1 MLKKKAKT
9 PPPPQAQ
16 SAIQP
21 SPHVTL
27 PAASTTAASTA
38 SSPPASMLP
47 NTRVAPSTAT
57 LTSTRTSPRTPSQS
71 HPQAASQSVLTPELD
86 SNSNS
91 LRPKE
96 LQLTQDQNPAKGK
109 QDANE
114 KPFITAPSLTD
125 SDSHSRSSSVSALEH
140 DRGTAPSLQ
149 ASLAESAQQ
158 QEGHRS
164 QQAPLTR
171 SIPSTFIT
179 LADDG
184 QDPLDDEEDDEDEDG
199 DYESVVRETGPARK
213 RTVTTGAVPSTGPYL
228 STGNVGQRSLSTP
241 NLHADTSL
249 IVSPASSPPTSPG
262 LPAIAAVTDASTPP
276 VLSLDGDSPA
286 STADSNSLV
295 LSLSPAASPNS
306 SPRLAPQKSIASVS
320 GMVASGTRP
329 TNGDR
334 PGNRLSSSGK
344 AKTPPLPE
352 SVKTLK
358 SSKNKTINRS
368 SVVSMFDTT
377 ASSMTLPTNFARKG
391 SLPEDAA
398 NATSNTGLAG
408 LFETQPQDLTSTPFS
423 LTLAEFRLN
432 DIYPRRQRRL
442 LTVLHRMDHRLRKE
456 GVVKKLTKEQLKG
469 KPDKE
474 VLKPDRKSMS
484 KDYAKKGAQGGF
496 MAQRIPAFLRSK
508 KLKKR
513 TRPVILHNIELAI
526 RDKKP
531 ELALQ
536 YITLLPTNALKKKK
550 KKAYSDLNHCM
561 LLAMIYRMEQVAIE
575 LVERG
580 FPIDVNY
587 PIIGKARDEYRTK
600 PGRTGPFEYPS
611 YFIVAVGLGM
621 CNLVRA
627 MIKTANLNQS
637 WCGLTPLLLA
647 VTLNECTNAT
657 CPPPT
662 LPPAKLA
669 SMLSRG
675 ERVHLDMASQT
686 LIGQLPSTFNKS
698 ANTQFRIPGYTPTSP
713 SSIVTTLLEYGADP
727 NQGITLQQYLWA
739 SKLKGMGVLS
749 RRRKIV
755 DPKAEPNENPI
766 EFYIAARRHESGRQW
781 LSHAEI
787 KARKAAR
794 AQEAQ
799 TAGGKKRFSP
809 EMQEYW
815 KGKWI
820 LPVELAIASGN
831 LDCARSILQRLG
843 PQSLASSSFGLLL
856 QNDVMLTLSLIKSGS
871 PVSQHDVHG
880 CTPLH
885 LAARRGHL
893 EMVMVLLQ
901 LGGDVNSRGERQW
914 TPLHESISQNH
925 SNISSLL
932 IACGADLEAT
942 NDAGEKPEDV
952 GRRRGLSEDIL
963 AEHLDVT
970 KAKNCSAGLVH
981 SLASHLPGHMS
992 VATAEPRSGASSR
1005 RTSHEQL
1012 TSNTLKS
1019 MMMANSERNASLDQA
1034 RLSQHISASLLD
1046 LSNGHGPGNKS
1057 PLSMSQDNL
1066 LQLNGNASSGNAPLT
1081 PSSSSSSLNGSRSSN
1096 TDKKKKVRGFL
1107 KKIFN

>member
-1 MLKKKAKT
+1 MQKQKH
-9 PPPPQAQ
+9 QEQ
-16 SAIQP
+16 QP
-21 SPHVTL
+21 SVQEEQKQEQKQKMSDDAIHGK
-27 PAASTTAASTA
+27 TAQNNEGSIQVQH
-38 SSPPASMLP
+38 P
-47 NTRVAPSTAT
+47 V
-57 LTSTRTSPRTPSQS
+57 PR
-71 HPQAASQSVLTPELD
+71 
-86 SNSNS
+86 
-91 LRPKE
+91 
-96 LQLTQDQNPAKGK
+96 
-109 QDANE
+109 
-114 KPFITAPSLTD
+114 I
-125 SDSHSRSSSVSALEH
+125 
-140 DRGTAPSLQ
+140 
-149 ASLAESAQQ
+149 
-158 QEGHRS
+158 
-164 QQAPLTR
+164 
-171 SIPSTFIT
+171 IPSTFIT
-179 LADDG
+179 LADDNE
-184 QDPLDDEEDDEDEDG
+184 DILANDDDDNEDIDSARTAG
-199 DYESVVRETGPARK
+199 VARK
-213 RTVTTGAVPSTGPYL
+213 RTVTEGAPSSGPYL
-228 STGNVGQRSLSTP
+228 TTGTAQRSLSTP
-241 NLHADTSL
+241 NLHADNSL
-249 IVSPASSPPTSPG
+249 IASPVNSPPSSPG
-262 LPAIAAVTDASTPP
+262 LPAMASITDESAPPSLALDSDSASLT
-276 VLSLDGDSPA
+276 DND
-286 STADSNSLV
+286 TLV
-295 LSLSPAASPNS
+295 LTISPMTSPIASPNS
-306 SPRLAPQKSIASVS
+306 SPKLTPKRSIASVS
-320 GMVASGTRP
+320 GMAPGGSRTL
-329 TNGDR
+329 NGDR
-334 PGNRLSSSGK
+334 QNNRLSLTKS
-344 AKTPPLPE
+344 KTPPLPE
-352 SVKTLK
+352 SVKLLK
-358 SSKNKTINRS
+358 SFKNKPVNRS
-368 SVVSMFDTT
+368 SIASMFDSG

-391 SLPEDAA
+391 SQPEDAA
-398 NATSNTGLAG
+398 NAGNSTGLAG
-408 LFETQPQDLTSTPFS
+408 LFVAQPQDLTSTPFS

-442 LTVLHRMDHRLRKE
+442 LTVLHRMDSRLRKE
-456 GVVKKLTKEQLKG
+456 GVVTKLTKEQLKG

-474 VLKPDRKSMS
+474 VLKPDRKSFG

-513 TRPVILHNIELAI
+513 TRPVILHNIEMAI

-550 KKAYSDLNHCM
+550 KKSYSDLNRCM

-580 FPIDVNY
+580 FPFDVNY
-587 PIIGKARDEYRTK
+587 PVIGKARDEYRTK

-627 MIKTANLNQS
+627 MIKNANLNQS

-647 VTLNECTNAT
+647 TTLNECTNAT

-675 ERVHLDMASQT
+675 ERVQLDMASQT
-686 LIGQLPSTFNKS
+686 LIGQLPSSFNTS
-698 ANTQFRIPGYTPTSP
+698 TDTQFRIPGYTPTSP
-713 SSIVTTLLEYGADP
+713 NSIVALLLEYGADP

-739 SKLKGMGVLS
+739 NKLKGMGVLS

-755 DPKAEPNENPI
+755 DPKSAPGDNPI

-781 LSHAEI
+781 LSHEEI

-794 AQEAQ
+794 AEIAPS
-799 TAGGKKRFSP
+799 TGSKKRFSP

-831 LDCARSILQRLG
+831 FDCARTILQRLG
-843 PQSLASSSFGLLL
+843 PNSLANSSFGLIL
-856 QNDVMLTLSLIKSGS
+856 QNDVMLTLSLIKSGT
-871 PVSQHDVHG
+871 PVSQHDLHG

-932 IACGADLEAT
+932 IACGADLQAK
-942 NDAGEKPEDV
+942 NDAGETPEDV
-952 GRRRGLSEDIL
+952 GRRRGLAPEVL
-963 AEHLDVT
+963 ADHLDVT

-981 SLASHLPGHMS
+981 SLGGHLPSHMS
-992 VATAEPRSGASSR
+992 VAAAETRSGASSR

-1012 TSNTLKS
+1012 TSTTLKS
-1019 MMMANSERNASLDQA
+1019 MLMNSGSDRNVSLDQS
-1034 RLSQHISASLLD
+1034 RLSQQLSASIAD
-1046 LSNGHGPGNKS
+1046 LNNNNGNGSGYKS
-1057 PLSMSQDNL
+1057 PLTLSQDSLN
-1066 LQLNGNASSGNAPLT
+1066 QQTNGNMSGSLSHST
-1081 PSSSSSSLNGSRSSN
+1081 SSSSLNGTRNSN
-1096 TDKKKKVRGFL
+1096 SDKKKKVRGFL

>member
-1 MLKKKAKT
+1 MLKKKAKIPT
-9 PPPPQAQ
+9 GNPPAVLVSSHLTQTDSSSAPLTHTRTAIATSPSSQNQ
-16 SAIQP
+16 SP
-21 SPHVTL
+21 SL
-27 PAASTTAASTA
+27 SRSQ
-38 SSPPASMLP
+38 SSPGLVLSKNDVSRESQDKDKNQKSQELLP
-47 NTRVAPSTAT
+47 SIFESDKQSIPTITSTVDDKENRSH
-57 LTSTRTSPRTPSQS
+57 LTSNHLIR
-71 HPQAASQSVLTPELD
+71 E
-86 SNSNS
+86 
-91 LRPKE
+91 
-96 LQLTQDQNPAKGK
+96 
-109 QDANE
+109 
-114 KPFITAPSLTD
+114 
-125 SDSHSRSSSVSALEH
+125 
-140 DRGTAPSLQ
+140 
-149 ASLAESAQQ
+149 ESMQQQ
-158 QEGHRS
+158 QEQHDLHDPS
-164 QQAPLTR
+164 HLKQVPL
-171 SIPSTFIT
+171 SVPSTFIT

-184 QDPLDDEEDDEDEDG
+184 QDFLDDDDDDDDNEDG
-199 DYESVVRETGPARK
+199 DLENVAREAGPIRK
-213 RTVTTGAVPSTGPYL
+213 RTVTAEAPSTGPYL
-228 STGNVGQRSLSTP
+228 STGTVGQRSLSTP
-241 NLHADTSL
+241 NLHADNSL
-249 IVSPASSPPTSPG
+249 IASPANSPPASPG
-262 LPAIAAVTDASTPP
+262 LPAIASVADASLPP
-276 VLSLDGDSPA
+276 AIFLDTDLLHAVDRDSL
-286 STADSNSLV
+286 T
-295 LSLSPAASPNS
+295 LSLSPMTSPES
-306 SPRLAPQKSIASVS
+306 SPRLSPKSSFASFS
-320 GMVASGTRP
+320 GLSRSM
-329 TNGDR
+329 NGDR
-334 PGNRLSSSGK
+334 RSSV
-344 AKTPPLPE
+344 KTKTSSPE
-352 SVKTLK
+352 NGKTLK

-368 SVVSMFDTT
+368 SVVSMFDTS

-391 SLPEDAA
+391 SLPQDAA
-398 NATSNTGLAG
+398 NATNSTGLAG
-408 LFETQPQDLTSTPFS
+408 LFDTQPHDLTNTPFS
-423 LTLAEFRLN
+423 LTLAEFRVN

-456 GVVKKLTKEQLKG
+456 GVVKRLTKEQLKG

-474 VLKPDRKSMS
+474 ILKPDRKSLN
-484 KDYAKKGAQGGF
+484 KDFAKKGAHGGF

-536 YITLLPTNALKKKK
+536 YITLLPSGALKKKK

-621 CNLVRA
+621 CNLVKA
-627 MIKTANLNQS
+627 MIKNANLNQS

-647 VTLNECTNAT
+647 TTLNECTNAT

-675 ERVHLDMASQT
+675 ERVHLDMSSQT
-686 LIGQLPSTFNKS
+686 LISQLPSTFNKS
-698 ANTQFRIPGYTPTSP
+698 NDTQFQIPGYTPTSP
-713 SSIVTTLLEYGADP
+713 NSIVTTLLEYGADP

-749 RRRKIV
+749 RRRKLV
-755 DPKAEPNENPI
+755 DPKGEPSDNPI

-787 KARKAAR
+787 KARKVAKAHAAAA
-794 AQEAQ
+794 AQLAGGGG
-799 TAGGKKRFSP
+799 GGKKRFSA
-809 EMQEYW
+809 EMQEFW

-831 LDCARSILQRLG
+831 LDCARTILHRLG
-843 PQSLASSSFGLLL
+843 PQSLVSSSFGLLL

-871 PVSQHDVHG
+871 PVSQHDMHG

-893 EMVMVLLQ
+893 EMVMVLVQ
-901 LGGDVNSRGERQW
+901 LGGDVNSKGERQW

-932 IACGADLEAT
+932 IACGADLKAT
-942 NDAGEKPEDV
+942 NDAGETPEDV
-952 GRRRGLSEDIL
+952 GRRRGLTPEMIAD
-963 AEHLDVT
+963 HLDMT
-970 KAKNCSAGLVH
+970 KAKACNASIVH
-981 SLASHLPGHMS
+981 TLSSQLPVRMS
-992 VATAEPRSGASSR
+992 YAAESRSGTSSR
-1005 RTSHEQL
+1005 RASNEQL

-1019 MMMANSERNASLDQA
+1019 MMMASTERNTSLDQA
-1034 RLSQHISASLLD
+1034 RLSQQISASLLD
-1046 LSNGHGPGNKS
+1046 MNNNSGNKS
-1057 PLSMSQDNL
+1057 PLSLSHDNL
-1066 LQLNGNASSGNAPLT
+1066 LQLNSSSSGSGTSASLT
-1081 PSSSSSSLNGSRSSN
+1081 PSSSSSSLNGTRSSN
-1096 TDKKKKVRGFL
+1096 SDKKKKMRGFL

>member
-9 PPPPQAQ
+9 PPPPAQ

-21 SPHVTL
+21 SPHVTP
-27 PAASTTAASTA
+27 PAATTTAASPAAPA
-38 SSPPASMLP
+38 SSAPASVLP
-47 NTRVAPSTAT
+47 NTRAAPSTAT
-57 LTSTRTSPRTPSQS
+57 STSTSSHTPSPLQPQPPSQS
-71 HPQAASQSVLTPELD
+71 ASTPGVGP
-86 SNSNS
+86 NSSS
-91 LRPKE
+91 LRTKE
-96 LQLTQDQNPAKGK
+96 PQLTQDHGLTKSDQE
-109 QDANE
+109 ANN
-114 KPFITAPSLTD
+114 KPFIAARSLTD
-125 SDSHSRSSSVSALEH
+125 SDSLSRSSSLSALDH
-140 DRGTAPSLQ
+140 DRSTASTSVQ
-149 ASLAESAQQ
+149 TSQAESAQQ
-158 QEGHRS
+158 QEQHQP

-184 QDPLDDEEDDEDEDG
+184 QDPMDDDEDDEDDD
-199 DYESVVRETGPARK
+199 DYESLVREAGPARK

-228 STGNVGQRSLSTP
+228 TTGTVGQRSLSTP

-249 IVSPASSPPTSPG
+249 IVSPASSPPASPG
-262 LPAIAAVTDASTPP
+262 LAANATATSVSMPPA
-276 VLSLDGDSPA
+276 LSLDGHSPTP
-286 STADSNSLV
+286 TAELNNLV

-320 GMVASGTRP
+320 GIAAPGTRAA
-329 TNGDR
+329 NGDR
-334 PGNRLSSSGK
+334 PGNRLSSAGK

-352 SVKTLK
+352 GVKTLK

-398 NATSNTGLAG
+398 NTTNNTGLAG
-408 LFETQPQDLTSTPFS
+408 LFEAQPQDLTSTPFS

-456 GVVKKLTKEQLKG
+456 GVVRKLTKEQLKG

-474 VLKPDRKSMS
+474 VLKPDRKSMG

-675 ERVHLDMASQT
+675 ERVHLDMSSQT

-787 KARKAAR
+787 KARKAAK

-831 LDCARSILQRLG
+831 LDCARTILQRLG

-856 QNDVMLTLSLIKSGS
+856 QNDVMLTLSLIKSGT

-932 IACGADLEAT
+932 IACGADLGAT
-942 NDAGEKPEDV
+942 NDADETPEDV
-952 GRRRGLSEDIL
+952 GRRRGLSEDVL

-981 SLASHLPGHMS
+981 TLGNLPGHIT
-992 VATAEPRSGASSR
+992 VTAVEPRSGASSR

-1019 MMMANSERNASLDQA
+1019 MMMASSERNASLDQA
-1034 RLSQHISASLLD
+1034 RLSQHLSASLLD
-1046 LSNGHGPGNKS
+1046 LSNGHSPGNRS

-1066 LQLNGNASSGNAPLT
+1066 LQLNGNGSGNNAPLT
-1081 PSSSSSSLNGSRSSN
+1081 PSSSSSSLNGSRNSN